1 MYRSDPVNEEKGD
14 RRFGG
19 CPFAHPGADILTNMQ
34 ATAKQNNITGTD
46 KSYFVTVQ
54 SQAKFQKQV

>member
-1 MYRSDPVNEEKGD
+1 MRKRLLLIQELVAMYRSDPVNEEKGD

-19 CPFAHPGADILTNMQ
+19 CPFAHPGAYILTNMQ

-46 KSYFVTVQ
+46 EIR
-54 SQAKFQKQV
+54 

>member
-19 CPFAHPGADILTNMQ
+19 CPFVQPGAYILTNMQ
-34 ATAKQNNITGTD
+34 ATAKQ
-46 KSYFVTVQ
+46 
-54 SQAKFQKQV
+54 KQYNGN

>member
-46 KSYFVTVQ
+46 EIR
-54 SQAKFQKQV
+54 

>member
-19 CPFAHPGADILTNMQ
+19 CPFVHPGADILTNMQ

-46 KSYFVTVQ
+46 EIR
-54 SQAKFQKQV
+54 

>member
-1 MYRSDPVNEEKGD
+1 MDLRE
-14 RRFGG
+14 
-19 CPFAHPGADILTNMQ
+19 I
-34 ATAKQNNITGTD
+34 AKTINNITGTD